1 MLIRDINPRIVK
13 KEYQA
18 LVSLKKKS
26 EVSLM
31 PIILEIISG
40 KKSPKTPNPNHSI
53 PKIKRKT
60 LSNIDF

>member
-18 LVSLKKKS
+18 LVSLKKKL
-26 EVSLM
+26 EVSLI

-40 KKSPKTPNPNHSI
+40 KKSPKTPKPNHSM
-53 PKIKRKT
+53 PNMKRKT
-60 LSNIDF
+60 LSNMIF